1 MKKKMTAL
9 IVAGSMLLLAG
20 GCGGREIIQP
30 DGGAD
35 TENRSIPMTEASEG
49 TENAGMQ
56 AAESG
61 EDIADTKDSGFSFAD
76 LKTSEF
82 WFCSGAGGWATILNV
97 KEDGSFYGEYFDGE
111 MGSTG
116 EDYPNGTM
124 YQCDFTGQFG
134 QPQKVNDYTYAVRI
148 EELNYEKEAGTEE
161 IIDGTRYLYSDVY
174 GLDDAEEILIYL
186 PGAPLAELSEE
197 FRSWVGYYDLSSTGE
212 TELPFYALHNEPCE
226 YGFYSY
232 DIVENLKENM
242 SFWEESAAALEES
255 IESDPLTQ
263 TEYNEKAAE
272 LYRLWDT
279 ALNEIWDVLKRTEE
293 PKAMETLLSEQR
305 EWIAM
310 KEQAAAEA
318 GAEFEG
324 GTMQQMVMDN
334 TAAELTRERV
344 YELYEMV
351 P

>member
-1 MKKKMTAL
+1 MKRKMTAFIL
-9 IVAGSMLLLAG
+9 AGSIVLLAG
-20 GCGGREIIQP
+20 GCGGREITQP
-30 DGGAD
+30 EGITD
-35 TENRSIPMTEASEG
+35 TENQSIPMTEISEETEKEDTEYAG
-49 TENAGMQ
+49 T
-56 AAESG
+56 G
-61 EDIADTKDSGFSFAD
+61 EGREFSFAD
-76 LKTSEF
+76 LSRSEF
-82 WFCSGAGGWATILNV
+82 RFCSGAGGWATILNV

-124 YQCDFTGQFG
+124 YQCVFAGQFG
-134 QPQKVNDYTYAVRI
+134 QPQKVNDYTYAARI

-174 GLDDAEEILIYL
+174 GLDDAEEIMIYL

-197 FRSWVGYYDLSSTGE
+197 FRSWVGYYDLSSTEE
-212 TELPFYALHNEPCE
+212 TELPLYALNNAVYD

-232 DIVENLKENM
+232 DIVDELKQDM
-242 SFWEESAAALEES
+242 VFWEDSAAY
-255 IESDPLTQ
+255 IEGKVQEGTLTQ
-263 TEYNEKAAE
+263 AEYNEKAAD
-272 LYRLWDT
+272 LYHLWDR
-279 ALNEIWDVLKRTEE
+279 ALNEVWSVLKRTLEPEAMDALTVEE
-293 PKAMETLLSEQR
+293 R

-310 KEQAAAEA
+310 KEQAVQEA

-324 GTMQQMVMDN
+324 GTMQQRIMDN

>member
-1 MKKKMTAL
+1 MKKKMTVFIL
-9 IVAGSMLLLAG
+9 AGSIIFLAG
-20 GCGGREIIQP
+20 GCGGREITQP
-30 DGGAD
+30 EGITD
-35 TENRSIPMTEASEG
+35 TENQSIPMTEISEE
-49 TENAGMQ
+49 TEKEDTEYAGI
-56 AAESG
+56 G
-61 EDIADTKDSGFSFAD
+61 EDREFSFAD
-76 LKTSEF
+76 LKRSEF

-134 QPQKVNDYTYAVRI
+134 QPQRVNDYTYAVRI
-148 EELNYEKEAGTEE
+148 EELNYEKEPGTEE

-186 PGAPLAELSEE
+186 PGTPLAELSEE
-197 FRSWVGYYDLSSTGE
+197 FRSWVGYYDLSSTEE
-212 TELPFYALHNEPCE
+212 TELPFYALNNEVYD

-232 DIVENLKENM
+232 DIVDELKENM
-242 SFWEESAAALEES
+242 SFWEESAAD
-255 IESDPLTQ
+255 IEVAIREGTLTQ
-263 TEYNEKAAE
+263 AEYNEKAAE
-272 LYRLWDT
+272 LYRIWDY
-279 ALNEIWDVLKRTEE
+279 ALNQVWSVLKRTLEPETMDALTVEE
-293 PKAMETLLSEQR
+293 R

-310 KEQAAAEA
+310 KEQAVQEA

-324 GTMQQMVMDN
+324 GTMQQMTMDN

>member
-1 MKKKMTAL
+1 MKKKMTAFIL
-9 IVAGSMLLLAG
+9 AGSIVLLAG
-20 GCGGREIIQP
+20 GCGGREITQP
-30 DGGAD
+30 EGIAD
-35 TENRSIPMTEASEG
+35 TENQSNPMTEMSEEIEKEDTEYAG
-49 TENAGMQ
+49 T
-56 AAESG
+56 G
-61 EDIADTKDSGFSFAD
+61 EDREFSFAD
-76 LKTSEF
+76 LKRSEF

-116 EDYPNGTM
+116 EDYPHGTM

-197 FRSWVGYYDLSSTGE
+197 FRSWVGYYDLSSTEE
-212 TELPFYALHNEPCE
+212 TELPFYALNNEVYD

-232 DIVENLKENM
+232 DIVDELKEDM
-242 SFWEESAAALEES
+242 VSWERSADYIEEKVQ
-255 IESDPLTQ
+255 EGTLTQ
-263 TEYNEKAAE
+263 AEYNEKAAD
-272 LYRLWDT
+272 LYQLWDR
-279 ALNEIWDVLKRTEE
+279 ALNEVWSVLKRTLEPEAMDALVVEE
-293 PKAMETLLSEQR
+293 R

-310 KEQAAAEA
+310 KEQAVQEA

-324 GTMQQMVMDN
+324 GTMQQMIMDN
-334 TAAELTRERV
+334 AAAELTRERV